1 MKTTKFGETIKIRLF
16 SNEFL
21 FNQGDEGQC
30 AYFINQ
36 GTLEVIVDGKK
47 VGLMKEGNLFGE
59 MALILNQNRS
69 ASIRAKSPSELVEI
83 DKITFKK
90 IFGNASIDL
99 KLTIEK
105 MCESLSRRNS
115 NNNVI
120 SKSRLELLI
129 QNEDPMVTSISRQ
142 IFHRLNNTLDQF
154 V

>member
-30 AYFINQ
+30 AYLINQ

-47 VGLMKEGNLFGE
+47 VGLMKEGDLFGE

-69 ASIRAKSPSELVEI
+69 ASIKAKSSSELVEI

-90 IFGNASIDL
+90 ILANASIDL

-115 NNNVI
+115 NNNII

-129 QNEDPMVTSISRQ
+129 KDEDPMVTKISRQ
-142 IFHRLNNTLDQF
+142 IFHRLNSTFDQF

>member
-1 MKTTKFGETIKIRLF
+1 MRSTKFGKTIKIRLF

-30 AYFINQ
+30 AYLINQ

-47 VGLMKEGNLFGE
+47 VGLMKEGDLFGE

-69 ASIRAKSPSELVEI
+69 ASIKAKSPSELVEI
-83 DKITFKK
+83 DKVTFKK
-90 IFGNASIDL
+90 IMRNASKDL
-99 KLTIEK
+99 KLIIEK

-115 NNNVI
+115 NKNII
-120 SKSRLELLI
+120 SKSHLELLI
-129 QNEDPMVTSISRQ
+129 QNEDPMITSISRQ
-142 IFHRLNNTLDQF
+142 IFHRLKNSSDKY